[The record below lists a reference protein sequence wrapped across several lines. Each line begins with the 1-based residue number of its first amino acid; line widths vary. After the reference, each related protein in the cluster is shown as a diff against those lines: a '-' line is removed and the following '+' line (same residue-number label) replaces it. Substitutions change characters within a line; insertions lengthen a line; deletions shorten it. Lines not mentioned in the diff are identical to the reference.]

1 MAFDAVSVRHLLT
14 GQYSLTILTLVGAAA
29 ITYFR
34 SSAGLL
40 EHVIP
45 RGTLRNPSARTD
57 VVFWLARMLTKPL
70 YIFSTTATAVFSGTL
85 IYHALSY
92 LFPVPQPP
100 PAGPVTQ
107 VLFTITML
115 LAFDLSYYIYHFL
128 QHKVPLMWEL
138 HKVHHSAE
146 VMVGVTQGR
155 IHPLDDYMQHLWD
168 GLIPGVAYG
177 LWCFFALSP
186 VETTIYG
193 IDVYV
198 LRNVLMMD
206 FVRHT
211 HFKLSFG
218 WLNALILCPH
228 WHQLHHST
236 HPKHWDK
243 NFGLMLSIWDRMFG
257 TLVIPEPN
265 ESFQFGLANEEHKE
279 YRSLLAVYLLPL
291 RKIYRLARSRHAD

>member
-1 MAFDAVSVRHLLT
+1 MAFDAVTVRHLLT

-29 ITYFR
+29 ITYVR
-34 SSAGLL
+34 SSGRLL
-40 EHVIP
+40 EHLIP
-45 RGTLRNPSARTD
+45 RGTLRNPSARID
-57 VVFWLARMLTKPL
+57 LMFWLARMLTKPL

-85 IYHALSY
+85 IYHALGY
-92 LFPVPQPP
+92 VFPVPHPP

-107 VLFTITML
+107 VLFTLTML
-115 LAFDLSYYIYHFL
+115 LAFDLSYYIYHYL
-128 QHKVPLMWEL
+128 QHKIPFMWEL

-155 IHPLDDYMQHLWD
+155 IHPVDDYMQHFWD
-168 GLIPGVAYG
+168 GLIPGMAYG
-177 LWCFFALSP
+177 VWCFFALSP

-218 WLNALILCPH
+218 WLNAVILCPH

-236 HPKHWDK
+236 NPKHYDK
-243 NFGLMLSIWDRMFG
+243 NFGLLLSIWDRMFG
-257 TLVIPEPN
+257 TLVIPEPD
-265 ESFQFGLANEEHKE
+265 ESFQFGLANDEHKE
-279 YRSLLAVYLLPL
+279 YRSLVAVYLLPL
-291 RKIYRLARSRHAD
+291 RKIYRLARSRHAN